1 MPRLRILFV
10 VLLSIVPPLAA
21 SKAEP
26 TLRTPVAAL
35 APEVAVPAILTVR
48 SADGTD
54 LLVVQEGDP
63 TAPGILMIHG
73 FAQSYLSFRR
83 QFGSDLTRCFHLV
96 SFDLRGHG
104 GSAKPSDPAA
114 YSDVARSADDVAAVI
129 KATGLHRPVIVAW
142 SYGGI
147 VVGDYIRKYGPGNVA
162 GIVFAGTLGGLVKP
176 VAASLPVVALTPTK
190 RSDLAATIKAA
201 AINARSPDLAQNIG
215 GGDVISHAYLTPA
228 MTAEDQRILF
238 ATEMMLPA
246 YVRRAMLQRSYDNSD
261 LIAAFAP
268 LPTLFVRGD
277 HDMGMGEPELAVL
290 ATKLPRMKLSRYP
303 GAGHLTFFED
313 PARFNTE
320 LAAFALAFS
329 AKSPDPAA
337 SIPRPNLPMTSA
349 AHQAF
354 RDREFAAR
362 DLNGNGI
369 LEPFEIEAA
378 SGTPLLPEMIARAIR
393 VNCGAALPN
402 CPLARFRKQGHDEF
416 KRVDRNH
423 DGIVTA
429 EELKA
434 AGGSF
439 HTESP

>member
-1 MPRLRILFV
+1 MLRRRLLFV
-10 VLLSIVPPLAA
+10 VLLSTALPLAA
-21 SKAEP
+21 SKAEHP
-26 TLRTPVAAL
+26 IPVTVAAL
-35 APEVAVPAILTVR
+35 APEFAVPAMSTVR
-48 SADGTD
+48 SDDGTD

-83 QFGSDLTRCFHLV
+83 QFSSDLTSRFHLV

-114 YSDVARSADDVAAVI
+114 YTDVARSADDVAEVI

-142 SYGGI
+142 SYGG
-147 VVGDYIRKYGPGNVA
+147 VVAGDYIRKYGPGNVA
-162 GIVFAGTLGGLVKP
+162 GVVFAGTLGGLAKP
-176 VAASLPVVALTPTK
+176 VAVSPPVSSPTLTK
-190 RSDLAATIKAA
+190 GSDLAATIKAA
-201 AINARSPDLAQNIG
+201 AAKARSLDLAQNIV
-215 GGDVISHAYLTPA
+215 GGDVISSAYMTPA
-228 MTAEDQRILF
+228 MTADDLHILF

-246 YVRRAMLQRSYDNSD
+246 YVRRAMLQRSYDNAD
-261 LIAAFAP
+261 LIAAFAL

-277 HDMGMGEPELAVL
+277 RDMGMGEHELADL

-320 LAAFALAFS
+320 LAAFARAFS

-337 SIPRPNLPMTSA
+337 SIPRPSLPMTAA
-349 AHQAF
+349 AHRAF

-362 DLNGNGI
+362 DTNGNGI
-369 LEPFEIEAA
+369 LEPFEIELA
-378 SGTPLLPEMIARAIR
+378 SGTPLTPGNIARAIR

-402 CPLARFRKQGHDEF
+402 CPLAQFRKQGHDEF
-416 KRVDRNH
+416 KRVDRNG